1 MASPA
6 SILDQDLYK
15 LTMGRAV
22 LERHPEVEA
31 EYEFIDRR
39 GTAFNGA
46 FLDLFAA
53 LVAEMPALRLSRDEK
68 AWLRQACPFLGVGYL
83 EFLENFRY
91 DPAELDYGLAPDG
104 RFRLAARGKWHRTI
118 YWEVPLL
125 ALVSEC
131 YFRTVDVSWTH
142 DGNVHRAR
150 AKGERLDAAGLSFAD
165 FGTRRR
171 RDLRSQEDVVRALS
185 GFAGFV
191 GTSNVF
197 LAHRHGTKPIG
208 TMAHE
213 WVMAASVLRSMRYAN
228 RDALDLWDDV
238 YRGDL
243 GIALTDTY
251 GTEAFF
257 RDFDKRLARLYDGV
271 RQDSGDPF
279 AFVDR
284 VVAHYES
291 LRIDPTTKTIVF
303 SDALDVDKAI
313 RLAEACRGRIRCSF
327 GIGTHFTNDFPGSPA
342 LNVVMKLKSVDG
354 MPVVKLGDDPGKS
367 TGDRDAL
374 RVARYIHHALPLD
387 ATRTPAPG

>member
-1 MASPA
+1 MNTPV

-22 LERHPEVEA
+22 LERYPDAEA

-39 GTAFNGA
+39 GTTFDAA
-46 FLDLFAA
+46 FLDAFAA
-53 LVAEMPALRLSRDEK
+53 VVERMPSLRLSPDEK
-68 AWLRQACPFLGVGYL
+68 AWLRGACRFLGVGYL

-91 DPAELDYGLAPDG
+91 DPAELDFGLTPDG
-104 RFRLAARGKWHRTI
+104 RFRLAARGKWYRTI

-125 ALVSEC
+125 ALASEC
-131 YFRTVDVSWTH
+131 YFRTTGAGWAYEGHAD
-142 DGNVHRAR
+142 RIR
-150 AKGERLDAAGLSFAD
+150 AKGERLSSAGLLFAD

-171 RDLRSQEDVVRALS
+171 RDYRTQEEVVRALV
-185 GFAGFV
+185 GRPGFV
-191 GTSNVF
+191 GTSNVH
-197 LAHRHGTKPIG
+197 LAHKFGTKPIG

-251 GTEAFF
+251 GTAAFF
-257 RDFDKRLARLYDGV
+257 RDFDRRLARLYDGV

-284 VVAHYES
+284 VVAHYEG
-291 LRIDPTTKTIVF
+291 LGIDPGTKTIIF
-303 SDALDVDKAI
+303 SDALDVEKAV
-313 RLAEACRGRIRCSF
+313 RLADACRGRIRCSF

-342 LNVVMKLKSVDG
+342 LNIVMKLRSVNG
-354 MPVVKLGDDPGKS
+354 LPVVKLGDDPGKA

-374 RVARYIHHALPLD
+374 RVARYIHHGVPLD
-387 ATRTPAPG
+387 AST